1 MKFTIIAFAAI
12 TVAFAA
18 CSNNNTA
25 DSQAA
30 TLTDSSAAT
39 PANTTAPTPVV
50 ASNEI
55 IDPVCGMVKDST
67 WTDYTVYKGDTV
79 WFCAAPEKTAFEA
92 NPEKYAGSLPKH

>member
-1 MKFTIIAFAAI
+1 MKFVTIVLAAI
-12 TVAFAA
+12 TVTFAA

-25 DSQAA
+25 DSQAS
-30 TLTDSSAAT
+30 TLTDTNAT
-39 PANTTAPTPVV
+39 TQTTTTSPTPVV

-67 WTDYTVYKGDTV
+67 WTDYTIYKGDTV

-92 NPEKYAGSLPKH
+92 NPEKYAASLPKH